1 MGVCRIFHFVMPGF
15 SNLHRAKHMS
25 NSRRHLLTELFV
37 LKKIMNEEPPG
48 GGLFKER
55 MAHWKA
61 EFAKKSAE
69 LVELELAAYRRK
81 FYG

>member
-1 MGVCRIFHFVMPGF
+1 MDVCRISHFAMPGF
-15 SNLHRAKHMS
+15 SNFQRIKIMS
-25 NSRRHLLTELFV
+25 NSKRNLLSELFV
-37 LKKIMNEEPPG
+37 LKKIMSEEPAS

-55 MAHWKA
+55 MSHWKA